1 MKQAVQF
8 FVLGTAWVAM
18 VSACS
23 PQPAAVVTASS
34 SMAAADAPPA
44 DTGPAASVPGT
55 QAGDGF
61 AEPAPGIAV
70 RAVPGTHVEHDF
82 KRGYLTLDA
91 WKLYPAAGSIGTP
104 LVAVVMDGSNDV
116 TSAEMRIGRS
126 DTAADIA
133 ACLVAPDEATGPSDT
148 AEIGGVRFTHFTAS
162 DAAMSHYVSAE
173 SYRAVHNGACY
184 AIDLII
190 AGTRPDV
197 YDPPRT
203 PPFTND
209 VAKQRLATA
218 LAAVHWVA
226 KG

>member
-1 MKQAVQF
+1 MKQAF
-8 FVLGTAWVAM
+8 RFSVLGTAWVAM

-23 PQPAAVVTASS
+23 PQPTADVTASS
-34 SMAAADAPPA
+34 STAAADAPSA
-44 DTGPAASVPGT
+44 NAGPAASMPT
-55 QAGDGF
+55 PPASDGF

-70 RAVPGTHVEHDF
+70 GAVPGTHFAHDF
-82 KRGYLTLDA
+82 KRSYLTLDA

-104 LVAVVMDGSNDV
+104 LVAVVMDGSNEI

-126 DTAADIA
+126 NAAADIA
-133 ACLVAPDEATGPSDT
+133 ACAVAPDASTGPSDT
-148 AEIGGVRFTHFTAS
+148 AEIDGVRFTHFTAS

-184 AIDLII
+184 AIDLIV

-203 PPFTND
+203 PPFTQD
-209 VAKQRLATA
+209 AARQTLASA
-218 LAAVHWVA
+218 LAAVHWVTQ
-226 KG
+226 G

>member
-1 MKQAVQF
+1 MKQAF
-8 FVLGTAWVAM
+8 RFSVLGTAWVAM

-23 PQPAAVVTASS
+23 PQPAAVVNASS
-34 SMAAADAPPA
+34 STAAADAPPA
-44 DTGPAASVPGT
+44 NTRPAASVPG
-55 QAGDGF
+55 APVGDGF

-82 KRGYLTLDA
+82 KRSYLTLDA
-91 WKLYPAAGSIGTP
+91 WKLYPAADSIGTP
-104 LVAVVMDGSNDV
+104 LVAVVMDGSNEV

-133 ACLVAPDEATGPSDT
+133 ACLVAPDGATGPSDT

-173 SYRAVHNGACY
+173 SYRAVNNGACY
-184 AIDLII
+184 AIDLIV

-209 VAKQRLATA
+209 VAQQRLAAA
-218 LAAVHWVA
+218 LAAVHWVT